1 MGLINSSGVNS
12 NPSTAT
18 QTTVSPYAAGYV
30 NNLLSQGQ
38 ALANAPMPAYTGQLT
53 AGASDLQNQAFQGL
67 ANLTLPSDL
76 TSAGTA
82 LGDTATQAANI
93 GSSFTPTDFT
103 NTYTS
108 PGAYQ
113 GTTATNQFQ
122 APTGQ
127 ANVNYT
133 NQFQA
138 PGAYNAIQATNQ
150 YQGTG
155 PYQGTQ
161 ASTQNFDTTAANQ
174 YMNPYLSASLAPQLQ
189 LLQQQLGAQNAQTN
203 AQLAQAGAYGG
214 GRQAVA
220 NSQNALNSNLAANQ
234 LISQGYNTAYN
245 NAQQAFTADQARQL
259 QAQQANINQQQFGAN
274 LGLSNAQ
281 NAANYGQQAQAAN
294 IQQQQFGAQQGMT
307 AAEQAAQYGQSA
319 LAAQG
324 QQQQFNL
331 GQQMTA
337 AQQAANYGQAAQAA
351 NIQQQ
356 QFGAQTGLTEAQQQA
371 QSLQAQQAA
380 QEAAKQYQSTLG
392 LSGLQAATTAEQ
404 AQANAGTNEAQYGL
418 QNLNALSAAGATQQ
432 ALNQAG
438 LTAQY
443 NQYLNQLAYPQQM
456 LKLQSSL
463 LSGLPI
469 STTNTYGAQ
478 PSVLQNLVGT
488 SGGVASLVKNLG
500 SAGLNS
506 DSINKFLKSIGVG
519 SSSGTATPIDTSQGV
534 DVGGVVKPY
543 TEEAPKGP
551 NGTAGLGQVLGTDGK
566 IYKDPTYEADI
577 KSIAPPGV
585 TIDPDTGMGS
595 DGVDYSGF
603 LDGP

>member
-1 MGLINSSGVNS
+1 MQN
-12 NPSTAT
+12 TAW
-18 QTTVSPYAAGYV
+18 
-30 NNLLSQGQ
+30 
-38 ALANAPMPAYTGQLT
+38 
-53 AGASDLQNQAFQGL
+53 QGL

-76 TSAGTA
+76 TSAASGLGT
-82 LGDTATQAANI
+82 TAQSAANI
-93 GSSFTPTDFT
+93 GSSFTPTTFT
-103 NTYTS
+103 DTYTS

-113 GTTATNQFQ
+113 GTTATNQFN
-122 APTGQ
+122 APTGS

-133 NQFQA
+133 NQFQG
-138 PGAYNAIQATNQ
+138 PGAYNPIQATNQ
-150 YQGTG
+150 YQSTA
-155 PYQGTQ
+155 PYQGMQ
-161 ASTQNFDTTAANQ
+161 ASTQNFDTAAANQ

-189 LLQQQLGAQNAQTN
+189 LLQQQLGAQQAQTN

-214 GRQAVA
+214 GRQAIA

-245 NAQQAFTADQARQL
+245 NALQGFQADQARQL
-259 QAQQANINQQQFGAN
+259 QAQQANIGQQQFGAN
-274 LGLSNAQ
+274 QALTNAQ
-281 NAANYGQQAQAAN
+281 NAANYGQQAQGQN
-294 IQQQQFGAQQGMT
+294 IQQQQFGAGQAMT
-307 AAEQAAQYGQSA
+307 AAQQAAQYGQQA

-356 QFGAQTGLTEAQQQA
+356 QFGAQQALTEAQQQSQA
-371 QSLQAQQAA
+371 LQAQQAA
-380 QEAAKQYQSTLG
+380 QEAAKQYGSTLG
-392 LSGLQAATTAEQ
+392 LSGLQAATTAQQ

-418 QNLNALSAAGATQQ
+418 ANLNALSTAGATQQ
-432 ALNQAG
+432 TLNQAA

-456 LKLQSSL
+456 LKLQSSVL
-463 LSGLPI
+463 QGLPI
-469 STTNTYGAQ
+469 NQTNTYGAN
-478 PSVLQNLVGT
+478 PSTLQSLVGT
-488 SGGVASLVKNLG
+488 AGGVASLVKNLG

-519 SSSGTATPIDTSQGV
+519 GSSGTATPIDTSGGV
-534 DVGGVVKPY
+534 NVGGVIKPY
-543 TEEAPKGP
+543 VEATGTGP

-566 IYKDPTYEADI
+566 VYKDPTYEADI

-585 TIDPDTGMGS
+585 TIDSDTGMGS

-603 LDGP
+603 LQGP

>member
-1 MGLINSSGVNS
+1 MGLINSSGL
-12 NPSTAT
+12 TAT
-18 QTTVSPYAAGYV
+18 PSSATQNTIAPYASSYV
-30 NNLLSQGQ
+30 NNLLSNTQS
-38 ALANAPMPAYTGQLT
+38 LANAPMPTYTGQLT
-53 AGASDLQNQAFQGL
+53 AGPSDLQNQAWQGL
-67 ANLTLPSDL
+67 ANLSLPSDL
-76 TSAGTA
+76 TSAASGLGNTA
-82 LGDTATQAANI
+82 QQAANI
-93 GSSFTPTDFT
+93 GSTFTPTNFT
-103 NTYTS
+103 DTYTS

-113 GTTATNQFQ
+113 GSTATNQFQ
-122 APTGQ
+122 APTDS

-138 PGAYNAIQATNQ
+138 PGAYNPITATNQ
-150 YQGTG
+150 YQSTA
-155 PYQGTQ
+155 PYQGIQ
-161 ASTQNFDTTAANQ
+161 ASTQNFDTSAANQ

-189 LLQQQLGAQNAQTN
+189 LLQQQLGAQNAQSN

-214 GRQAVA
+214 GRQAIV

-245 NAQQAFTADQARQL
+245 NAQQAFTSDQARQL
-259 QAQQANINQQQFGAN
+259 QAQQANIGQQQFGAN

-337 AQQAANYGQAAQAA
+337 AQQAANYGQSAQAA

-380 QEAAKQYQSTLG
+380 QEAASQYGATLG
-392 LSGLQAATTAEQ
+392 LSGLQAATTAQQ

-418 QNLNALSAAGATQQ
+418 ANLNALNTAGSTQQ

-443 NQYLNQLAYPQQM
+443 NQYLNQLAYPQTM
-456 LKLQSSL
+456 LKLQSSVL
-463 LSGLPI
+463 QGLPI
-469 STTNTYGAQ
+469 TQTNTYGAA
-478 PSVLQNLVGT
+478 PSTLQNLIGT
-488 SGGVASLVKNLG
+488 TGGIATLTQNLTD
-500 SAGLNS
+500 AGLDPSTIKKYIQSLATNNS
-506 DSINKFLKSIGVG
+506 PLPTYT
-519 SSSGTATPIDTSQGV
+519 SSSMPAGSTQNDDGTWTTPDGTVFTVTADAVPDAS
-534 DVGGVVKPY
+534 D
-543 TEEAPKGP
+543 P
-551 NGTAGLGQVLGTDGK
+551 NAW
-566 IYKDPTYEADI
+566 
-577 KSIAPPGV
+577 
-585 TIDPDTGMGS
+585 GS
-595 DGVDYSGF
+595 G
-603 LDGP
+603 